1 MQISKCYELPCLDGR
16 KSFYG
21 KAHVIEG
28 CTGGHTLKSYDT
40 LICFLYE
47 ENGEV
52 KLEKLSD
59 AHTLTTRRHIR
70 SFFAFLG
77 YAYPGNREWDEL
89 ETQRIYTLTKEGA
102 TA

>member
-1 MQISKCYELPCLDGR
+1 MQSSKCYELPCLDGR

-28 CTGGHTLKSYDT
+28 RTGGHTLKSYNT
-40 LICFLYE
+40 PICFLYE

-52 KLEKLSD
+52 KLEKLSPV
-59 AHTLTTRRHIR
+59 ATQTTRRHVR

-77 YAYPGNREWDEL
+77 LAYPGNREWDKL
-89 ETQRIYTLTKEGA
+89 EIQRIYTLTKEGV

>member
-40 LICFLYE
+40 YICFLYE

-52 KLEKLSD
+52 KLEKLD
-59 AHTLTTRRHIR
+59 AAATMTTRRHIR

-77 YAYPGNREWDEL
+77 CAYPGNREWDSL
-89 ETQRIYTLTKEGA
+89 PLGVPVTITKAGA

>member
-1 MQISKCYELPCLDGR
+1 MLFRS
-16 KSFYG
+16 
-21 KAHVIEG
+21 
-28 CTGGHTLKSYDT
+28 
-40 LICFLYE
+40 

-59 AHTLTTRRHIR
+59 ANTQTTRRHIR

-77 YAYPGNREWDEL
+77 LAYPGNREWDEL